1 MAPLGSAPFP
11 RSPDPLQGL
20 QQLGVPTWFLSSW
33 PPSHD
38 AQALLQVR
46 PCSRFPGDTRG
57 SVLQKE
63 GHVAEMLAV
72 STLQGWWVTS
82 LPVCPHLSPATQR
95 CTDGHTTG
103 PSHPS
108 YCGHELGASRNG
120 QEEGLVGW
128 PQCPGRSFFWN
139 SQQSQN

>member
-1 MAPLGSAPFP
+1 MRVLFA
-11 RSPDPLQGL
+11 R
-20 QQLGVPTWFLSSW
+20 

-38 AQALLQVR
+38 PQAPCRGSNSMGFRHSSSHLGPLLTTGAAIQPFPWR
-46 PCSRFPGDTRG
+46 PQGENFAKGRTRCRNVGCVHPARLVGDT
-57 SVLQKE
+57 SSCVSLLVLRHPKC
-63 GHVAEMLAV
+63 A
-72 STLQGWWVTS
+72 
-82 LPVCPHLSPATQR
+82 
-95 CTDGHTTG
+95 DGHTAG

-128 PQCPGRSFFWN
+128 PQCPGRSFPWH